1 MDPEFILNF
10 WLDEVGPN
18 NWYSSD
24 DSLDGL
30 IERKFKETLQYILSG
45 GHSLWLTYPS
55 GALAYIIVLDQFSR
69 NIFRGNK
76 GSFAADRIALA
87 ASKQSMK
94 YGFDLKIDE
103 PSRQFFY
110 MPLMHS
116 ENLYDQEKCIRQ
128 ILQKL
133 PLSGHNLLKHA
144 RAHRELIRSYGR
156 FPNRNSQLGRRNTLF
171 EQEYFD
177 HGGYQAV
184 LSRINKYAALS
195 LIHI

>member
-1 MDPEFILNF
+1 M
-10 WLDEVGPN
+10 
-18 NWYSSD
+18 
-24 DSLDGL
+24 
-30 IERKFKETLQYILSG
+30 RKNLKKPCSISLSG

-69 NIFRGNK
+69 NISRRNNS
-76 GSFAADRIALA
+76 SFAAERIAIA
-87 ASKQSMK
+87 ASKQSIK
-94 YGFDLKIDE
+94 FEFDLKIDE
-103 PSRQFFY
+103 PARQFFY
-110 MPLMHS
+110 TPLMHS

-133 PLSGHNLLKHA
+133 PSSGDGLLKHA

-156 FPNRNSQLGRRNTLF
+156 FPSRNTQLGRKNMLF

-184 LSRINKYAALS
+184 LARLKNYAA
-195 LIHI
+195 

>member
-18 NWYSSD
+18 SWYSSD

-69 NIFRGNK
+69 NIFRRSK
-76 GSFAADRIALA
+76 SSFAADRVAVA
-87 ASKQSMK
+87 ASKQSIK
-94 YGFDLKIDE
+94 YEFDLKIDE
-103 PSRQFFY
+103 PARQFFY

-133 PLSGHNLLKHA
+133 PLSGQKLLKHA

-156 FPNRNSQLGRRNTLF
+156 FPNRNSQLGRTNTFF
-171 EQEYFD
+171 EQKYFND
-177 HGGYQAV
+177 GGYEAV
-184 LSRINKYAALS
+184 LARINNYAA
-195 LIHI
+195 

>member
-1 MDPEFILNF
+1 MEPEFILNF

-18 NWYSSD
+18 CWYSSD

-30 IERKFKETLQYILSG
+30 IEQNFKETFEYILSG
-45 GHSLWLTYPS
+45 GNSLWLTYPS
-55 GALAYIIVLDQFSR
+55 GALAYIIVLDQFSK
-69 NIFRGNK
+69 NIFRGSK
-76 GSFAADRIALA
+76 KSFAADKIALA
-87 ASKQSMK
+87 ASKQSIK
-94 YGFDLKIDE
+94 YEFDLKINE
-103 PSRQFFY
+103 PARQFFY
-110 MPLMHS
+110 LPLMHS

-156 FPNRNSQLGRRNTLF
+156 FPNRNSQLGRANTHF
-171 EQEYFD
+171 EQEYFE

-184 LSRINKYAALS
+184 LSRINNCAA
-195 LIHI
+195 

>member
-18 NWYSSD
+18 CWYSSD

-69 NIFRGNK
+69 NIFRGSK
-76 GSFAADRIALA
+76 SSFAADRAAVA
-87 ASKQSMK
+87 ASKQSIK
-94 YGFDLKIDE
+94 YEFDLKIDE
-103 PSRQFFY
+103 PARQFFY

-144 RAHRELIRSYGR
+144 RAHREVIRSYGR
-156 FPNRNSQLGRRNTLF
+156 FPNRNSQLGRTNTLL
-171 EQEYFD
+171 EQEYLD
-177 HGGYQAV
+177 QGGYQSI
-184 LSRINKYAALS
+184 LSRINKYAA
-195 LIHI
+195 

>member
-10 WLDEVGPN
+10 WLDEVGPDY
-18 NWYSSD
+18 WYISD
-24 DSLDGL
+24 NSLDSL
-30 IERKFKETLQYILSG
+30 IEQKFKETLEYILSG

-69 NIFRGNK
+69 NIFRGSK
-76 GSFAADRIALA
+76 SSFAADTIAVA
-87 ASKQSMK
+87 ASKQSIK
-94 YGFDLKIDE
+94 YKFDLKINE
-103 PSRQFFY
+103 PARQFFY

-133 PLSGHNLLKHA
+133 PLSGHNLIKHA

-171 EQEYFD
+171 EQEYLD
-177 HGGYQAV
+177 YGGYQTV
-184 LSRINKYAALS
+184 LSRIDDYAA
-195 LIHI
+195 

>member
-18 NWYSSD
+18 RWYRSD
-24 DSLDGL
+24 NSLDGL
-30 IERKFKETLQYILSG
+30 IEQKFKETLEYILSG

-55 GALAYIIVLDQFSR
+55 GALAFIIVLDQFSR
-69 NIFRGNK
+69 NIFRGSK
-76 GSFAADRIALA
+76 RSFAADRIAVA
-87 ASKQSMK
+87 ASKQSIK
-94 YGFDLKIDE
+94 YEFDLKINE
-103 PSRQFFY
+103 PARQFFY

-133 PLSGHNLLKHA
+133 PLSGYNLLKHA

-156 FPNRNSQLGRRNTLF
+156 FPNRNSQLGRTNTSF
-171 EQEYFD
+171 EQSYFD

-184 LSRINKYAALS
+184 LARIKNHAA
-195 LIHI
+195 

>member
-10 WLDEVGPN
+10 WLDEVGPDC
-18 NWYSSD
+18 WYSFD
-24 DSLDGL
+24 ESLDGL
-30 IERKFKETLQYILSG
+30 IEKKFKETLQHILSG

-76 GSFAADRIALA
+76 SSFAAERIAIA
-87 ASKQSMK
+87 ASKQSIK
-94 YGFDLKIDE
+94 FEFDLKIDE
-103 PSRQFFY
+103 PARQFFY

-133 PLSGHNLLKHA
+133 PSSGHGLLKHA

-156 FPNRNSQLGRRNTLF
+156 FPSRNSQLGRKIRCSSKSILNMVVIRLF
-171 EQEYFD
+171 FQD
-177 HGGYQAV
+177 
-184 LSRINKYAALS
+184 
-195 LIHI
+195 

>member
-1 MDPEFILNF
+1 MNPEFILNF
-10 WLDEVGPN
+10 WLDEVGPDY
-18 NWYSSD
+18 WYSFD
-24 DSLDGL
+24 ETLDGL
-30 IERKFKETLQYILSG
+30 IEKKFKETLQHILSG

-69 NIFRGNK
+69 IIFRGSK
-76 GSFAADRIALA
+76 RSFAADRIAVA
-87 ASKQSMK
+87 ASKQSIK
-94 YGFDLKIDE
+94 YEFDLKINE
-103 PSRQFFY
+103 PARQFFY

-133 PLSGHNLLKHA
+133 PLSGHNLIKHA

-171 EQEYFD
+171 EQEYLD
-177 HGGYQAV
+177 DGGYQAV
-184 LSRINKYAALS
+184 LSRINHYAA
-195 LIHI
+195 

>member
-1 MDPEFILNF
+1 MNPEFILNF
-10 WLDEVGPN
+10 WLDEVGPDC
-18 NWYSSD
+18 WYIFD
-24 DSLDGL
+24 ESLNDL
-30 IERKFKETLQYILSG
+30 IEEKFKETLQHILSG

-69 NIFRGNK
+69 SMFLGNK
-76 GSFAADRIALA
+76 SSFAADRIAIA
-87 ASKQSMK
+87 ASKQSIK
-94 YGFDLKIDE
+94 FEFDLKIDE
-103 PSRQFFY
+103 PARQFFY

-156 FPNRNSQLGRRNTLF
+156 FPNRNSQLGRANTLF
-171 EQEYFD
+171 EQDYFD

-184 LSRINKYAALS
+184 LSRINNYAA
-195 LIHI
+195 

>member
-1 MDPEFILNF
+1 MNPEFILNF
-10 WLDEVGPN
+10 WLDEVGPDC
-18 NWYSSD
+18 WSFFD
-24 DSLDGL
+24 ESLDGL
-30 IERKFKETLQYILSG
+30 IEKKFKETLQHILSG

-76 GSFAADRIALA
+76 SSFAAERIAIA
-87 ASKQSMK
+87 ASKQSIK
-94 YGFDLKIDE
+94 FEFDLKIDE
-103 PSRQFFY
+103 PARQLFY

-133 PLSGHNLLKHA
+133 PKSGHELLKHA
-144 RAHRELIRSYGR
+144 RAHRDLIRSYGR
-156 FPNRNSQLGRRNTLF
+156 FPSRNSQLGRTNTLF
-171 EQEYFD
+171 EQEYFE

-184 LSRINKYAALS
+184 LSRLNNYAA
-195 LIHI
+195 

>member
-1 MDPEFILNF
+1 MNPEFILKF
-10 WLDEVGPN
+10 WLDEVGPDY
-18 NWYSSD
+18 WYSSD
-24 DSLDGL
+24 ESLDGL
-30 IERKFKETLQYILSG
+30 IEQKFKETLQHILSG

-76 GSFAADRIALA
+76 GSFAADRIAIA

-103 PSRQFFY
+103 PARQFFY

-116 ENLYDQEKCIRQ
+116 ENLYDQERCIRQ
-128 ILQKL
+128 ILEKL
-133 PLSGHNLLKHA
+133 PSSGHSLLNHA

-156 FPNRNSQLGRRNTLF
+156 FPNRNSQLGRSTTLS

-177 HGGYQAV
+177 HGGYQT
-184 LSRINKYAALS
+184 LLLRINSSAA
-195 LIHI
+195 

>member
-18 NWYSSD
+18 CWYSSD

-30 IERKFKETLQYILSG
+30 IERKFKETLRYILSG

-69 NIFRGNK
+69 NIFRGSK
-76 GSFAADRIALA
+76 SSFAADRAAVA
-87 ASKQSMK
+87 ASKQSIK
-94 YGFDLKIDE
+94 YEFDLKIDE
-103 PSRQFFY
+103 PARQFFY

-156 FPNRNSQLGRRNTLF
+156 FPNRNSQLGRKNTLF

-184 LSRINKYAALS
+184 LSRINKYAA
-195 LIHI
+195 

>member
-18 NWYSSD
+18 CWYSSD

-30 IERKFKETLQYILSG
+30 IERKFKETLQDILSG

-69 NIFRGNK
+69 NIFRGSK
-76 GSFAADRIALA
+76 SSFAADRIAMS
-87 ASKQSMK
+87 ASKQSIK
-94 YGFDLKIDE
+94 YEFDLKINE
-103 PSRQFFY
+103 PARQFFY

-133 PLSGHNLLKHA
+133 PSSGHALLKHA
-144 RAHRELIRSYGR
+144 RAHRELIRSCGR
-156 FPNRNSQLGRRNTLF
+156 FPSRNIQLGRSTTLS

-177 HGGYQAV
+177 HGGYQAL
-184 LSRINKYAALS
+184 LSRINSYAA
-195 LIHI
+195 

>member
-18 NWYSSD
+18 CWYSSD

-45 GHSLWLTYPS
+45 GHSLWLTHPK

-69 NIFRGNK
+69 NIFRGSK
-76 GSFAADRIALA
+76 SSFAADRAAVA
-87 ASKQSMK
+87 ASKQSIK
-94 YGFDLKIDE
+94 YEFDLKIDE
-103 PSRQFFY
+103 PARQFFY

-156 FPNRNSQLGRRNTLF
+156 FPNRNIQLGRRNTLF

-177 HGGYQAV
+177 HGGYLAV
-184 LSRINKYAALS
+184 LSRINKYAA
-195 LIHI
+195 

>member
-1 MDPEFILNF
+1 MEPEFILNF

-18 NWYSSD
+18 CWYSSD

-30 IERKFKETLQYILSG
+30 IEQNFKETFEYILSG
-45 GHSLWLTYPS
+45 GNSLWLTYPS
-55 GALAYIIVLDQFSR
+55 GALAYIIVLDQFSK
-69 NIFRGNK
+69 NIFRGSK
-76 GSFAADRIALA
+76 KSFAADRIALA
-87 ASKQSMK
+87 ASKQSIK
-94 YGFDLKIDE
+94 YEFDLKINE
-103 PSRQFFY
+103 PARQFFY
-110 MPLMHS
+110 LPLMHS

-156 FPNRNSQLGRRNTLF
+156 FPNRNSQLGRANTHF
-171 EQEYFD
+171 EQEYFE

-184 LSRINKYAALS
+184 LSRVNNCAA
-195 LIHI
+195 

>member
-1 MDPEFILNF
+1 MDPKFILNF

-18 NWYSSD
+18 CWYSSD

-69 NIFRGNK
+69 NIFRGSK
-76 GSFAADRIALA
+76 SSFAADRAAVA
-87 ASKQSMK
+87 ASKQSIK
-94 YGFDLKIDE
+94 YEFDLKINE
-103 PSRQFFY
+103 PARQFFY

-133 PLSGHNLLKHA
+133 PSSGHGLLKHA

-156 FPNRNSQLGRRNTLF
+156 FPGRNSQLGRSTTLS

-177 HGGYQAV
+177 HGGYQAL
-184 LSRINKYAALS
+184 LSRINSYAA
-195 LIHI
+195 

>member
-1 MDPEFILNF
+1 MDPKFILNF
-10 WLDEVGPN
+10 WLDEVGPDC
-18 NWYSSD
+18 WYSFD
-24 DSLDGL
+24 GTLDGL
-30 IERKFKETLQYILSG
+30 IEKKFKETLQHIVSG

-69 NIFRGNK
+69 SIFLGNK
-76 GSFAADRIALA
+76 ISFAAERIAIA
-87 ASKQSMK
+87 ASKQSIK
-94 YGFDLKIDE
+94 FEFDLKIDE
-103 PSRQFFY
+103 PARQFFY
-110 MPLMHS
+110 TPLMHS

-133 PLSGHNLLKHA
+133 PSSGDGLLKHA

-156 FPNRNSQLGRRNTLF
+156 FPSRNTQLGRKNMLF

-184 LSRINKYAALS
+184 LARLKNYAA
-195 LIHI
+195 

>member
-1 MDPEFILNF
+1 MEPEFILNF

-18 NWYSSD
+18 CWYSSD

-30 IERKFKETLQYILSG
+30 IEQNFKETFEYILSG
-45 GHSLWLTYPS
+45 GNSLWLTYPS
-55 GALAYIIVLDQFSR
+55 GALAYIIVLDQFSK
-69 NIFRGNK
+69 NIFRGSK
-76 GSFAADRIALA
+76 KSFAADRIALA
-87 ASKQSMK
+87 ASKQSIK
-94 YGFDLKIDE
+94 YEFDLKVNE
-103 PSRQFFY
+103 PARQFFY
-110 MPLMHS
+110 LPLMHS

-156 FPNRNSQLGRRNTLF
+156 FPNRNSQLGRANTHF
-171 EQEYFD
+171 EQEYFE

-184 LSRINKYAALS
+184 LSRVNNYAA
-195 LIHI
+195 

>member
-1 MDPEFILNF
+1 MEPEFILNF

-18 NWYSSD
+18 CWYSSN

-30 IERKFKETLQYILSG
+30 IEQNFKETFEYILSG
-45 GHSLWLTYPS
+45 GNSLWLTYPS
-55 GALAYIIVLDQFSR
+55 GALAYIIVLDQFSK
-69 NIFRGNK
+69 NIFRGSK
-76 GSFAADRIALA
+76 KSFAADRIALA
-87 ASKQSMK
+87 ASKQSIK
-94 YGFDLKIDE
+94 YEFDLKINE
-103 PSRQFFY
+103 PARQFFY
-110 MPLMHS
+110 LPLMHS

-156 FPNRNSQLGRRNTLF
+156 FPSRNSQLGRTNTHF
-171 EQEYFD
+171 EQEYFE

-184 LSRINKYAALS
+184 LSRVNNYAA
-195 LIHI
+195 

>member
-1 MDPEFILNF
+1 MNPEFILNF
-10 WLDEVGPN
+10 WLDEVGPDS
-18 NWYSSD
+18 WYSFD
-24 DSLDGL
+24 ESLDGL
-30 IERKFKETLQYILSG
+30 IEKKFKETLQHILSG

-76 GSFAADRIALA
+76 SSFAAERIAIA
-87 ASKQSMK
+87 ASKQSIK
-94 YGFDLKIDE
+94 FKFDLKIDE
-103 PSRQFFY
+103 PARQFFY

-133 PLSGHNLLKHA
+133 PSSGRDLLKHA

-156 FPNRNSQLGRRNTLF
+156 FPSRNSQLGRTNTLL
-171 EQEYFD
+171 EQEYFE

-184 LSRINKYAALS
+184 LSRLNNYAA
-195 LIHI
+195 

>member
-18 NWYSSD
+18 FWYSSD
-24 DSLDGL
+24 DSLDDL
-30 IERKFKETLQYILSG
+30 IEQKFKETLENILSG

-76 GSFAADRIALA
+76 SSFAADRIAMS
-87 ASKQSMK
+87 ASKQSIK
-94 YGFDLKIDE
+94 YEFDLKINE
-103 PSRQFFY
+103 PARQFFY

-133 PLSGHNLLKHA
+133 PSSGHGLLKHA

-156 FPNRNSQLGRRNTLF
+156 FPSRNSQLGRSTTLS

-177 HGGYQAV
+177 HGGYQAL
-184 LSRINKYAALS
+184 LSRINSYAA
-195 LIHI
+195 

>member
-18 NWYSSD
+18 CWYSSD

-69 NIFRGNK
+69 NIFRGSK
-76 GSFAADRIALA
+76 SSFAADRVAVA
-87 ASKQSMK
+87 ASKQSIK
-94 YGFDLKIDE
+94 YEFDLKIDE
-103 PSRQFFY
+103 PARQFFY

-133 PLSGHNLLKHA
+133 PLSGHSLLKHA

-156 FPNRNSQLGRRNTLF
+156 FPNRNSQLGRTSTLF

-184 LSRINKYAALS
+184 LSRINKYAA
-195 LIHI
+195 

>member
-18 NWYSSD
+18 SWYSSD
-24 DSLDGL
+24 DSLDSL
-30 IERKFKETLQYILSG
+30 IERKFKKTLEYILSG

-69 NIFRGNK
+69 NIFRGSK
-76 GSFAADRIALA
+76 SSFDADRVAVA
-87 ASKQSMK
+87 ASKQSIK
-94 YGFDLKIDE
+94 YKFDLKIDE
-103 PSRQFFY
+103 PARQFFY

-133 PLSGHNLLKHA
+133 PLSGYNLLKHA

-156 FPNRNSQLGRRNTLF
+156 FPNRNSQLGRINTLF

-184 LSRINKYAALS
+184 LSRINKYAA
-195 LIHI
+195 

>member
-1 MDPEFILNF
+1 MDPEFTLNF

-18 NWYSSD
+18 FWYSSD

-30 IERKFKETLQYILSG
+30 IEQKFKETLENILSG

-69 NIFRGNK
+69 NIFRGSK
-76 GSFAADRIALA
+76 SSFAADRIAMS
-87 ASKQSMK
+87 ASKQSIK
-94 YGFDLKIDE
+94 YEFDLKINE
-103 PSRQFFY
+103 PARQFFY
-110 MPLMHS
+110 MLLMHS

-133 PLSGHNLLKHA
+133 PSSGHGLLKHA

-156 FPNRNSQLGRRNTLF
+156 FPSRNSQLGRSTTLS

-177 HGGYQAV
+177 HGGYQAL
-184 LSRINKYAALS
+184 LSRINSYAA
-195 LIHI
+195 

>member
-18 NWYSSD
+18 FWYSSD
-24 DSLDGL
+24 DSLDDL
-30 IERKFKETLQYILSG
+30 IEQKFKETLENILLG

-69 NIFRGNK
+69 NIFRGSK
-76 GSFAADRIALA
+76 SSFAADRIAMS
-87 ASKQSMK
+87 ASKQSIK
-94 YGFDLKIDE
+94 YEFDLKINE
-103 PSRQFFY
+103 PARQFFY

-133 PLSGHNLLKHA
+133 PSSGHALLKHA

-156 FPNRNSQLGRRNTLF
+156 FPSRNSQLGRSTTLS

-177 HGGYQAV
+177 HGGYQAL
-184 LSRINKYAALS
+184 LSRINSYAA
-195 LIHI
+195 

>member
-1 MDPEFILNF
+1 MEPEFILNF

-18 NWYSSD
+18 CWYSSD

-30 IERKFKETLQYILSG
+30 IEQNFKETFEYILSG
-45 GHSLWLTYPS
+45 GNSLWLTYPS
-55 GALAYIIVLDQFSR
+55 GALAYIIVLDQFSK
-69 NIFRGNK
+69 NIFRGSEK
-76 GSFAADRIALA
+76 SFAADRIALA
-87 ASKQSMK
+87 ASKQSIK
-94 YGFDLKIDE
+94 YEFDLKINE
-103 PSRQFFY
+103 PARQFFY
-110 MPLMHS
+110 LPLMHS

-156 FPNRNSQLGRRNTLF
+156 FPNRNSQLGRANTHF
-171 EQEYFD
+171 EQEYFE

-184 LSRINKYAALS
+184 LSRVNNYAA
-195 LIHI
+195 

>member
-1 MDPEFILNF
+1 MNPEFILNF
-10 WLDEVGPN
+10 WLDEVGPKC
-18 NWYSSD
+18 WYSSD

-69 NIFRGNK
+69 NIFRRSK
-76 GSFAADRIALA
+76 SSFAADRAALA
-87 ASKQSMK
+87 ASKQSIK
-94 YGFDLKIDE
+94 YEFDLKIDE
-103 PSRQFFY
+103 PARQFFY

-156 FPNRNSQLGRRNTLF
+156 FPNRNSQLGRTNTLF

-184 LSRINKYAALS
+184 LSRINNYAA
-195 LIHI
+195 

>member
-18 NWYSSD
+18 CWYSSD
-24 DSLDGL
+24 ASLDGL
-30 IERKFKETLQYILSG
+30 IERKFKKTLEYILSG
-45 GHSLWLTYPS
+45 GHSLWLTYPL

-69 NIFRGNK
+69 NIFRGSK
-76 GSFAADRIALA
+76 SSFAADRAAVA
-87 ASKQSMK
+87 ASKQSIK
-94 YGFDLKIDE
+94 YEFDLKIDE
-103 PSRQFFY
+103 PARQFFY
-110 MPLMHS
+110 IPLMHS

-156 FPNRNSQLGRRNTLF
+156 FPNRNSQLGRTNTLF

-177 HGGYQAV
+177 QGGYKSV
-184 LSRINKYAALS
+184 LSRINKYAA
-195 LIHI
+195 

>member
-18 NWYSSD
+18 CWYSSD

-30 IERKFKETLQYILSG
+30 IERKFKKTLEYILSG

-69 NIFRGNK
+69 NIFRGSK
-76 GSFAADRIALA
+76 SSFAADRAAVA
-87 ASKQSMK
+87 ASKQSIK
-94 YGFDLKIDE
+94 YEFDLKIDE
-103 PSRQFFY
+103 PARQFFY

-156 FPNRNSQLGRRNTLF
+156 FPNRNIQLGRRNMLF

-184 LSRINKYAALS
+184 LSRINKYAA
-195 LIHI
+195 